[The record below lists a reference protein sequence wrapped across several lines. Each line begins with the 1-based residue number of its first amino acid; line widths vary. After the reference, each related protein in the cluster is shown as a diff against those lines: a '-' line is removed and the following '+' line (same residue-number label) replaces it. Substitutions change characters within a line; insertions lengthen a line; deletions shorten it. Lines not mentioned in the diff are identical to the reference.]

1 MHLNAN
7 LETLHNANVSV
18 FNYQSNK
25 ERLWKSGIKIVF
37 AAIVCCNYKTRL
49 NFLRRNLY
57 TAKGSKAFYF
67 RYSDCLFYLCKNH
80 LMPFDFKEL
89 LTVTFTL
96 FAVIDIVGSVPIL
109 ITLKEKIGG
118 INEWKATL
126 ISGALMILFLYLGE
140 SFLSILGLD
149 VRSFAV
155 GGSIVIFILGLEMVL
170 GLEFFKS
177 DKDVSA
183 ATVVPIA
190 FPLIAGSGTLT
201 TIMSLKANYSNTSIV
216 IAVLINLVIVFIVLK
231 SLSAIARL
239 LGPAGLIAVRK
250 FFGVILLAIAVK
262 IFATNAAG
270 LIK

>member
-1 MHLNAN
+1 M
-7 LETLHNANVSV
+7 SID
-18 FNYQSNK
+18 FNK
-25 ERLWKSGIKIVF
+25 
-37 AAIVCCNYKTRL
+37 
-49 NFLRRNLY
+49 
-57 TAKGSKAFYF
+57 
-67 RYSDCLFYLCKNH
+67 
-80 LMPFDFKEL
+80 L

-109 ITLKEKIGG
+109 ISLKQKMGG
-118 INEWKATL
+118 MNEFKATL
-126 ISGALMILFLYLGE
+126 ISGALMIIFMFIGEAFLG
-140 SFLSILGLD
+140 ILGLD
-149 VRSFAV
+149 VGSFAV

-177 DKDVSA
+177 EQNVKA

-201 TIMSLKANYSNTSIV
+201 TIMSLRGANYGETILL
-216 IAVLINLVIVFIVLK
+216 IAILINLIIVYAVLK
-231 SLSAIARL
+231 SLGPIAKL

-262 IFATNAAG
+262 IFATNAPG